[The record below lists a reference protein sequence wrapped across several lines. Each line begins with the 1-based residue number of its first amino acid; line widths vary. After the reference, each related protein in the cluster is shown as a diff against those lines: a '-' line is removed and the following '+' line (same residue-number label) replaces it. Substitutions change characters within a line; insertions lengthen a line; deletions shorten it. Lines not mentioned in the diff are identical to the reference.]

1 MFDTSLVITFRASS
15 LVVNEKSKD
24 SQIQSEYISSESE
37 SKTVIDYLM
46 RENVKLK
53 QEIESLKNSQSYA
66 KSLPQSGN
74 LLDKIVADSLLICG
88 RVSDGIIT
96 EADGMWR
103 EILGYEYDQLIGCR
117 YDEEE
122 WIHPDE
128 LARVRRVQEDLKR
141 SKTITESRYSDIQR
155 WKNGKTGEYIMLS
168 MLWDLNIQEDR
179 AIVVCK
185 PIDGFITES
194 GILN

>member
-1 MFDTSLVITFRASS
+1 MCIRDRSS
-15 LVVNEKSKD
+15 N
-24 SQIQSEYISSESE
+24 ESE

-46 RENVKLK
+46 RENVNLK
-53 QEIESLKNSQSYA
+53 QEIESLKNSQRYSN
-66 KSLPQSGN
+66 SLFQSGN

-96 EADGMWR
+96 EADGMWS
-103 EILGYEYDQLIGCR
+103 EILGYEHDQLVGCR

-155 WKNGKTGEYIMLS
+155 WRNGKTGKYVMLS
-168 MLWDLNIQEDR
+168 MLWDLNIHEDR

-185 PIDGFITES
+185 PIDGFINEN